1 MQLVCNLGDSS
12 SKIPPDFAA
21 TMFEANSSAYTRGIK

>member
-21 TMFEANSSAYTRGIK
+21 MFEANSSAYTRGIK